1 MRTDEMRRNL
11 RELLTEVER
20 DGAHI
25 TITRYETPAAV
36 MVPVDWYE
44 QAKALVNKEEG
55 QA

>member
-20 DGAHI
+20 DGVHV
-25 TITRYETPAAV
+25 TIARYNIPAAV

-44 QAKALVNKEEG
+44 QAKALISKEG
-55 QA
+55 QS